1 MKKDTEEKQRHPEMS
16 TSETNNQLAVCLVHD
31 MAGEN
36 RVVENRIIVYKYTID
51 ILLRTC
57 II

>member
-16 TSETNNQLAVCLVHD
+16 TGETNNQLAVCLVHD

>member
-1 MKKDTEEKQRHPEMS
+1 MS
-16 TSETNNQLAVCLVHD
+16 TGETNNQLAVCLVHD